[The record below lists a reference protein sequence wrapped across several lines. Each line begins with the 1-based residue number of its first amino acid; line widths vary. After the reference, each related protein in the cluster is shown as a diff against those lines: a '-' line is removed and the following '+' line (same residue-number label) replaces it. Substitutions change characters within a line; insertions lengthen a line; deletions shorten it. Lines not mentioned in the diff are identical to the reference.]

1 MRRPRT
7 SVSMDRTARARGGL
21 ANQLEAIVE
30 DERPG
35 VHRIGDCLALRTVE
49 EAVLEGLRLGH
60 AL

>member
-1 MRRPRT
+1 M
-7 SVSMDRTARARGGL
+7 SMDRTARARGGL